1 MSWTSL
7 LKASPTY
14 GAVLTDIIMNK
25 EDLFNRIES
34 AKKGSKAT
42 GSKLFK
48 DAFKKYPDL
57 DTNYSSIKFLYE
69 ESGNTLLL
77 DYISEEELL
86 NRFSKMKTIL
96 GSKPTSRKIE
106 HNAEFFDN
114 LFKSDEEP
122 SNIKD
127 LLVIYQKK
135 IAQSVPQQTRSDY
148 TTKNKKNKE
157 KIYDLYKKYQKKPTI
172 QQFVKNDLPNL
183 DYVLVKLTSSSK
195 MEDEILENNKKLGWN
210 YEKNTFSKIFENQS
224 PTIDEEVEKFEGNF
238 TKKVIT
244 SPIRF
249 NFDVEAMDETVD
261 SDKSYKAIEITPTNL
276 SKYFDSLNSGY
287 LTGKDEKKLFQFD
300 LLRVNRDTLFA
311 NNKLRTQ
318 FVKLLTAGAI
328 STMKTQSISSYK
340 NRRTYSK
347 AWAASKMKEGKEQST
362 GRKVYE
368 REIKNINEKSEE
380 LMLGF
385 SRLTNEQKQQLKEGR
400 RIKGQEELSDFIIDY
415 NSINSG
421 GDEVPELLSDDN
433 IYYNYLKSIFDNGLN
448 ISYVEEEGKKVA
460 KLGDDDWKPFDEEK
474 FIDGTGQNNAGRIL
488 GQLLNKS
495 KDIDFDNFFK
505 TMYILSFITPSSD
518 DDNLRRTISELMRD
532 MFEDKKDE
540 LSIIDEEIDI
550 DENAVNSKIE
560 RQLVLIEENF
570 KTIFYEGLNKLIKE
584 IADPNVKAHNKLRAN
599 TGFINQMVEHKLLEV
614 VE

>member
-14 GAVLTDIIMNK
+14 GQVLTELVMD
-25 EDLFNRIES
+25 EERLFNRIES

-57 DTNYSSIKFLYE
+57 DANYSSIQSLYE
-69 ESGNTLLL
+69 ENTMNAILNGASKEEML
-77 DYISEEELL
+77 DK
-86 NRFSKMKTIL
+86 FSKMKTIL

-106 HNAEFFDN
+106 HNEEFFDN

-135 IAQSVPQQTRSDY
+135 IAQSVPKQSRFRY
-148 TTKNKKNKE
+148 TTNNKKNKE

-210 YEKNTFSKIFENQS
+210 YEKNTFSKIFENKS

-287 LTGKDEKKLFQFD
+287 LKGKDERKLFQFD
-300 LLRVNRDTLFA
+300 LTRVKRDTLFA

-328 STMKTQSISSYK
+328 STMKTQSISNYK

-347 AWAASKMKEGKEQST
+347 AWVASKMKEGKEQST

-368 REIKNINEKSEE
+368 REIKDVNAKSEE
-380 LMLGF
+380 LMLAF
-385 SRLTNEQKQQLKEGR
+385 SRLTKEQKQQLEEGK
-400 RIKGQEELSDFIIDY
+400 RIKGQEELSDFIMDY
-415 NSINSG
+415 NRIKSG
-421 GDEVPELLSDDN
+421 GDEVSELLSDDN
-433 IYYNYLKSIFDNGLN
+433 IYYNYLKSIFDNGLD

-460 KLGDDDWKPFDEEK
+460 KLDDWKAFDEEK
-474 FIDGTGQNNAGRIL
+474 FIDGTGQGNAGKII

-518 DDNLRRTISELMRD
+518 DDNLRKTISKLMLD
-532 MFEDKKDE
+532 MLDDKKDE
-540 LSIIDEEIDI
+540 LRIIDKQIDI
-550 DENAVNSKIE
+550 NESAVNSKIE

-570 KTIFYEGLNKLIKE
+570 KTIFFEGLNKLIEE
-584 IADPNVKAHNKLRAN
+584 IADPSVKAHNKLRAN